1 MEAPKKNTTP
11 KQKTKLDIVAS
22 KAAKF
27 KQSYNSQYS
36 SSSKLL
42 QMIRSGDEKWAPF
55 NSDAMIGGFKALLG
69 EMDELNDIQ
78 KAYLT
83 STDMKILRANHAEAT
98 IIDALEGLVAKESK
112 LDDLK
117 KQHAKL
123 QTMQKNYY
131 S

>member
-1 MEAPKKNTTP
+1 
-11 KQKTKLDIVAS
+11 
-22 KAAKF
+22 
-27 KQSYNSQYS
+27 
-36 SSSKLL
+36 
-42 QMIRSGDEKWAPF
+42 
-55 NSDAMIGGFKALLG
+55 MIGGFKALLG

-83 STDMKILRANHAEAT
+83 NTDMKILRANHAEAT

-123 QTMQKNYY
+123 RTMQKNYY

>member
-1 MEAPKKNTTP
+1 
-11 KQKTKLDIVAS
+11 
-22 KAAKF
+22 
-27 KQSYNSQYS
+27 
-36 SSSKLL
+36 
-42 QMIRSGDEKWAPF
+42 MIRSGDEQWAPF

-83 STDMKILRANHAEAT
+83 STNMKNLRANHAEAT

-117 KQHAKL
+117 KQHAKE